1 MPVSEISKGVFIVA
15 PRELPKYKDTA
26 AGEYTSVFTKQRANQ
41 WEMAQKQALLN
52 MDLGAK
58 RYAEEMK
65 TYRDRL
71 DALDARQK
79 ELESLKVR
87 VAEGQL
93 KAEDAAAIA
102 AAGEATARQR
112 TAAGF
117 KAQGAELL
125 IVNPGSTTTVT
136 GGGGGA
142 GTVGAPISS
151 GAQTAAVTFEQ
162 TTRGQTLDAKMQAMA
177 RETGTGGTIPT
188 TGAADRVNARGSIAD
203 RAIASRSA
211 ELEKAGQSPAN
222 ARLAAE
228 REALTAL
235 SATDPVAAREVS
247 DYLSSKAAPAA
258 GGGGGGPTTRV
269 TTRPADIT
277 TLKRPELG
285 DLPDAP
291 DVARS
296 EVADRQPVIQ
306 DINEF
311 INNLEMAKLGIPRPT
326 LGGSDFITDSRD
338 IMRGRFGGFGGAAD
352 ALPYE
357 QRNVVDRLLKDPA
370 YGLSGIEGY
379 RDYLAKQ
386 RSEADTAARL
396 RESMAEGPANTSVE
410 ALRGAPLLQADQA
423 AAQTEL
429 TRAAGQDLLQSRRPS
444 MFDGLVAPA
453 VPQIP
458 ERGAINIPRRTA
470 LTEPPA
476 TVSVPTDVVAP
487 VEPPSPAQSVP
498 EAVSVAPVALRP
510 EAAALMTPAEIA
522 EFKARLQEFADAAQI
537 RRELAAID
545 TGGSEINPAFR
556 TPLLPPPIPPRPVLP
571 TMSVPQQV
579 AAPFDMQF
587 AVPRTPV
594 PPPPPLGAKEE
605 GPLVVASP
613 AMAPSTSGA
622 APRGPADVSA
632 AVRPAGPLSGKLPYQ
647 IKAENERF
655 AKSVEMADDVRVA
668 TKTGLG
674 VVGSQYGIK
683 KGGPP
688 STVGYF
694 QNRAEVALELKDK
707 RGKLDRIASSG
718 PGKVAKDLWSQN
730 SKSGKPFENT
740 WQEIQMTFAGDQ
752 KSLEVA
758 HEVALAYDIIARED
772 KAPLKQSPK

>member
-41 WEMAQKQALLN
+41 WEMAQKQALMN
-52 MDLGAK
+52 MELGSK

-87 VAEGQL
+87 VADGRL

-102 AAGEATARQR
+102 ALREGTSRQK
-112 TAAGF
+112 TAADF
-117 KAQGAELL
+117 AAKKAEV
-125 IVNPGSTTTVT
+125 ITMTPGSTTTTSGSGGGRAGKGPTLGDVSTDDEAELDAALAESAGDPATAVVAVKARRDSKTLGSATPEETDAQNFKVINDLADMRAGTTGEDIEDATDAILLELSQTDGQFAASHARVT
-136 GGGGGA
+136 AKQAQIEAGGGGA
-142 GTVGAPISS
+142 
-151 GAQTAAVTFEQ
+151 
-162 TTRGQTLDAKMQAMA
+162 
-177 RETGTGGTIPT
+177 
-188 TGAADRVNARGSIAD
+188 
-203 RAIASRSA
+203 
-211 ELEKAGQSPAN
+211 
-222 ARLAAE
+222 
-228 REALTAL
+228 
-235 SATDPVAAREVS
+235 
-247 DYLSSKAAPAA
+247 
-258 GGGGGGPTTRV
+258 PTTR
-269 TTRPADIT
+269 TTVRPADVT
-277 TLKRPELG
+277 TKKRPKLG

-291 DVARS
+291 EVARP
-296 EVADRQPVIQ
+296 EIADAQPTIQ
-306 DINEF
+306 DINEL
-311 INNLEMAKLGIPRPT
+311 INNLEMAKLGIARPT

-338 IMRGRFGGFGGAAD
+338 IMRGRFGGFSGAAD

-357 QRNVVDRLLKDPA
+357 QRNVAERLIKDPA
-370 YGLSGIEGY
+370 YGLSAIEGY
-379 RDYLAKQ
+379 RDYLAQQ
-386 RSEADTAARL
+386 RAEAATAARL

-410 ALRGAPLLQADQA
+410 ALRAAPGAPPVASAD
-423 AAQTEL
+423 
-429 TRAAGQDLLQSRRPS
+429 
-444 MFDGLVAPA
+444 
-453 VPQIP
+453 IP
-458 ERGAINIPRRTA
+458 VTP
-470 LTEPPA
+470 
-476 TVSVPTDVVAP
+476 VSVAP

-498 EAVSVAPVALRP
+498 EAVAEAPVALRP

-522 EFKARLQEFADAAQI
+522 EFKARLQASADAAQM

-556 TPLLPPPIPPRPVLP
+556 TPLLPPPLPPRQALS
-571 TMSVPQQV
+571 TMAAPQSL

-587 AVPRTPV
+587 AVPRTPA
-594 PPPPPLGAKEE
+594 PPPPPLGTKEE

-632 AVRPAGPLSGKLPYQ
+632 AVRPAGPLAGKLPFQ
-647 IKAENERF
+647 VKAENERF
-655 AKSVEMADDVRVA
+655 AKSVEMADDVRQA
-668 TKTGLG
+668 TKAGISTA
-674 VVGSQYGIK
+674 VGSQFGIK

-758 HEVALAYDIIARED
+758 HEVALAYDIIAKED
-772 KAPLKQSPK
+772 KAPLKQSPN